1 MHDPHHGNGARARSA
16 RIRADHDYE
25 ATRLESMRRRTSQCN
40 GGAGHVSLFTRL
52 QARLGRLT
60 ARVVDAPASNETVV
74 AEVPEAI
81 PELQ

>member
-1 MHDPHHGNGARARSA
+1 
-16 RIRADHDYE
+16 
-25 ATRLESMRRRTSQCN
+25 MRRRTSESD

-60 ARVVDAPASNETVV
+60 ARVADAPASNETVV

-81 PELQ
+81 PEL